1 MTISVQIINDSIK
14 KISDS
19 NNLLDMLLEFEK
31 TLDSLDLYAFKNW
44 QKGEILEGPTLGR
57 HFMNVKLIYPQKDMP
72 DPEGAKRLMARDCL
86 VKYTK
91 ENLLRPRKVG
101 KYSDVTAEAKPD
113 GRTVYKAKT
122 ESSPVWV
129 VSIDM
134 PRRYIDEFSKD
145 VVEVDADKLVDLEDT
160 GTDAQQDAATDIN
173 TVPGIV

>member
-1 MTISVQIINDSIK
+1 MTVSVQIINDSIK
-14 KISDS
+14 KISES
-19 NNLLDMLLEFEK
+19 NTLLDMLLEFEK

-57 HFMNVKLIYPQKDMP
+57 HFVNVKLIYPKADMP

-91 ENLLRPRKVG
+91 ESLLRPRKVQT
-101 KYSDVTAEAKPD
+101 YADVTSEAKPD
-113 GRTVYKAKT
+113 GRTVYKPKS

-134 PRRYIDEFSKD
+134 PRRYVDEFNKD
-145 VVEVDADKLVDLEDT
+145 VVEVDSNKLVDLEDT
-160 GTDAQQDAATDIN
+160 NVDAGQEAASIAN
-173 TVPGIV
+173 TIPGVI